1 MKSYTWCEIKR
12 NLRWN
17 DNLER
22 IVLFLPYILIVICTL
37 STVHSVSADLLSNS
51 LQQRIGDY
59 DVSINAVPR
68 DPISGQ
74 ETRINIMITTV
85 SNNPITDTPIAIR
98 ISDERDELVRTQPI
112 LLSSGHLS
120 YNYSFNNSGIF
131 LLSIDILDNPAVGD
145 SNDSN
150 KKLSFDFPI
159 RISEPYS
166 AEIANLKFPI
176 IITAVATGS
185 VISLVL
191 LKKFKKS
198 KKVT

>member
-1 MKSYTWCEIKR
+1 M
-12 NLRWN
+12 
-17 DNLER
+17 ER
-22 IVLFLPYILIVICTL
+22 IVLFLPYILIVIYTL
-37 STVHSVSADLLSNS
+37 STVQSISADLLSNS

-68 DPISGQ
+68 EPISGQ

-98 ISDERDELVRTQPI
+98 ISDERDVLVKTQPI
-112 LLSSGHLS
+112 LLSSGHFS
-120 YNYSFNNSGIF
+120 YNYSFNNSGLF
-131 LLSIDILDNPAVGD
+131 LLTIDMLENPAVGD

-159 RISEPYS
+159 RVSEPYS

-176 IITAVATGS
+176 IIAAVATGS

>member
-1 MKSYTWCEIKR
+1 M
-12 NLRWN
+12 
-17 DNLER
+17 ER
-22 IVLFLPYILIVICTL
+22 IVLFIPYILIVICAL
-37 STVHSVSADLLSNS
+37 STVQSITADLLSNS

-112 LLSSGHLS
+112 LLSSGHFS

-150 KKLSFDFPI
+150 KKLIFDFPI
-159 RISEPYS
+159 RVSEPYS

-176 IITAVATGS
+176 IITAAATGS

>member
-1 MKSYTWCEIKR
+1 M
-12 NLRWN
+12 
-17 DNLER
+17 ER
-22 IVLFLPYILIVICTL
+22 IVLFIPYILIVICTL
-37 STVHSVSADLLSNS
+37 STVQSISADLLSNS

-112 LLSSGHLS
+112 LLSSGHFS

-150 KKLSFDFPI
+150 KKLTFDFPI
-159 RISEPYS
+159 RVSEPFS

>member
-1 MKSYTWCEIKR
+1 M
-12 NLRWN
+12 
-17 DNLER
+17 
-22 IVLFLPYILIVICTL
+22 FLPYILIVICTL
-37 STVHSVSADLLSNS
+37 STLQSLSADLLSNS

-68 DPISGQ
+68 EPISGQ

-159 RISEPYS
+159 RVSEPYS

>member
-1 MKSYTWCEIKR
+1 MESI
-12 NLRWN
+12 
-17 DNLER
+17 
-22 IVLFLPYILIVICTL
+22 
-37 STVHSVSADLLSNS
+37 SADLLSNS

-59 DVSINAVPR
+59 DVSINAVPKE
-68 DPISGQ
+68 PISGQ

-112 LLSSGHLS
+112 LLSSGHFS
-120 YNYSFNNSGIF
+120 YTYSFNNSGLY

-150 KKLSFDFPI
+150 KKLIFDFPI
-159 RISEPYS
+159 HVSEPYS

-176 IITAVATGS
+176 IITAAVTGS

-191 LKKFKKS
+191 LKKFKKNN
-198 KKVT
+198 KVT

>member
-1 MKSYTWCEIKR
+1 MEQ
-12 NLRWN
+12 
-17 DNLER
+17 
-22 IVLFLPYILIVICTL
+22 IVLFIPYILIVICTL
-37 STVHSVSADLLSNS
+37 STVQSISADLLNNS

-59 DVSINAVPR
+59 DVNINAVPK

-85 SNNPITDTPIAIR
+85 SNNPITDTPIVIR
-98 ISDERDELVRTQPI
+98 ISDEKNELVRTQPI
-112 LLSSGHLS
+112 LLSSGHFS

-150 KKLSFDFPI
+150 KKVSFDFPI
-159 RISEPYS
+159 RVSEPYS

-176 IITAVATGS
+176 IVTAAATGS
-185 VISLVL
+185 VISFVL

>member
-1 MKSYTWCEIKR
+1 
-12 NLRWN
+12 
-17 DNLER
+17 
-22 IVLFLPYILIVICTL
+22 
-37 STVHSVSADLLSNS
+37 
-51 LQQRIGDY
+51 
-59 DVSINAVPR
+59 
-68 DPISGQ
+68 
-74 ETRINIMITTV
+74 
-85 SNNPITDTPIAIR
+85 
-98 ISDERDELVRTQPI
+98 
-112 LLSSGHLS
+112 SSGHFS

-131 LLSIDILDNPAVGD
+131 LLSIDILDNAAVGD

-159 RISEPYS
+159 RVSEPYS

>member
-1 MKSYTWCEIKR
+1 M
-12 NLRWN
+12 
-17 DNLER
+17 ER

-68 DPISGQ
+68 EPISGQ

-98 ISDERDELVRTQPI
+98 ISDERNELVRTQPI
-112 LLSSGHLS
+112 LLSSGHFS

-159 RISEPYS
+159 RVSEPYS

-176 IITAVATGS
+176 IIAAVATGS

>member
-1 MKSYTWCEIKR
+1 M
-12 NLRWN
+12 
-17 DNLER
+17 ER

-37 STVHSVSADLLSNS
+37 STVQSVSADLLSNS

-68 DPISGQ
+68 EPISGQ

-98 ISDERDELVRTQPI
+98 ISDERDVLVKTQPI
-112 LLSSGHLS
+112 LLSSGHFS
-120 YNYSFNNSGIF
+120 YNYSFNNSGLF
-131 LLSIDILDNPAVGD
+131 LLTIDMLENPAVGD

-159 RISEPYS
+159 RVSEPYS

-176 IITAVATGS
+176 IIAAVATGS

>member
-1 MKSYTWCEIKR
+1 M
-12 NLRWN
+12 
-17 DNLER
+17 ER
-22 IVLFLPYILIVICTL
+22 IVLFIPYILIVICTL
-37 STVHSVSADLLSNS
+37 STVQSISADLLSNY
-51 LQQRIGDY
+51 LQKRIGDY
-59 DVSINAVPR
+59 YVSINAVPR

-98 ISDERDELVRTQPI
+98 ISDERDVLVRTQPI
-112 LLSSGHLS
+112 LLSSGHFS

-131 LLSIDILDNPAVGD
+131 LLSIDILDNAAVGD

-159 RISEPYS
+159 RVSEPYS

-191 LKKFKKS
+191 FKKYKKS

>member
-1 MKSYTWCEIKR
+1 M
-12 NLRWN
+12 
-17 DNLER
+17 ER
-22 IVLFLPYILIVICTL
+22 ILTFIPYILIVICTL
-37 STVHSVSADLLSNS
+37 STVQSISADLLSNS

-98 ISDERDELVRTQPI
+98 ISDERDELVKTQPI
-112 LLSSGHLS
+112 LLSSGHFS
-120 YNYSFNNSGIF
+120 YDYTFNNSGIF

-145 SNDSN
+145 FNDS
-150 KKLSFDFPI
+150 KKLIFDFPI
-159 RISEPYS
+159 RVSEPYS

-176 IITAVATGS
+176 IITASVTGS
-185 VISLVL
+185 VISLIL

-198 KKVT
+198 KSKKVT

>member
-1 MKSYTWCEIKR
+1 M
-12 NLRWN
+12 
-17 DNLER
+17 ER

-37 STVHSVSADLLSNS
+37 STVQSVSADLLSNS

-68 DPISGQ
+68 EPISGQ

-112 LLSSGHLS
+112 LLSSGHFS

-159 RISEPYS
+159 RVSEPYS

-176 IITAVATGS
+176 IIAAVATGS

>member
-1 MKSYTWCEIKR
+1 M
-12 NLRWN
+12 
-17 DNLER
+17 ER
-22 IVLFLPYILIVICTL
+22 IVLIIPYILIVICTL
-37 STVHSVSADLLSNS
+37 SSVESISADLLSNS

-59 DVSINAVPR
+59 DVSINAVPKV
-68 DPISGQ
+68 PISGQ

-112 LLSSGHLS
+112 LLSSGHFS
-120 YNYSFNNSGIF
+120 YTYSFNNSGIY

-150 KKLSFDFPI
+150 KKLTFDFPI
-159 RISEPYS
+159 HVSEPYS

-176 IITAVATGS
+176 IITAAVTGS

>member
-1 MKSYTWCEIKR
+1 M
-12 NLRWN
+12 
-17 DNLER
+17 ER
-22 IVLFLPYILIVICTL
+22 IIVLLIPYILIVICTL
-37 STVHSVSADLLSNS
+37 STVQSISADLLNNS

-59 DVSINAVPR
+59 DVSINAVPK

-85 SNNPITDTPIAIR
+85 SNNPITDTPIVIR

-112 LLSSGHLS
+112 LLSNGHFS
-120 YNYSFNNSGIF
+120 YKYSFNNSGIF
-131 LLSIDILDNPAVGD
+131 LLSIDILDNPTVGD

-150 KKLSFDFPI
+150 KKVSFDFPI
-159 RISEPYS
+159 RVSEPYS

-176 IITAVATGS
+176 IITATATGS
-185 VISLVL
+185 VISFVL
-191 LKKFKKS
+191 LKKFKKG

>member
-1 MKSYTWCEIKR
+1 M
-12 NLRWN
+12 
-17 DNLER
+17 ER
-22 IVLFLPYILIVICTL
+22 IVLFIPYILIVICAL
-37 STVHSVSADLLSNS
+37 STVQSISADLLSNS

-59 DVSINAVPR
+59 DVSINAVPK

-85 SNNPITDTPIAIR
+85 SNNPITDTPITIR
-98 ISDERDELVRTQPI
+98 ISDERHELVRTQPI
-112 LLSSGHLS
+112 LLSSGHFS

-131 LLSIDILDNPAVGD
+131 LLSIDILDNPTVGD

-150 KKLSFDFPI
+150 KKVSFDFPI
-159 RISEPYS
+159 RVSEPYS

-176 IITAVATGS
+176 IITAAATGS

>member
-1 MKSYTWCEIKR
+1 M
-12 NLRWN
+12 
-17 DNLER
+17 ER
-22 IVLFLPYILIVICTL
+22 IVLIIPYILIVICTL
-37 STVHSVSADLLSNS
+37 SSVESISADLLSNS

-59 DVSINAVPR
+59 DVSINAVPKE
-68 DPISGQ
+68 PISGQ

-112 LLSSGHLS
+112 LLSSGHFS
-120 YNYSFNNSGIF
+120 YTYSFNNSGLY

-150 KKLSFDFPI
+150 KKLIFDFPI
-159 RISEPYS
+159 HVSEPYS

-176 IITAVATGS
+176 IITAAVTGS

-191 LKKFKKS
+191 LKKFKKNN
-198 KKVT
+198 KVT

>member
-1 MKSYTWCEIKR
+1 MKYYGLHR
-12 NLRWN
+12 NN
-17 DNLER
+17 NLER
-22 IVLFLPYILIVICTL
+22 IVSFIPYILIVICTL
-37 STVHSVSADLLSNS
+37 STVQSISADLLNNS

-59 DVSINAVPR
+59 DVNINAVPK

-85 SNNPITDTPIAIR
+85 SNNPITDTPIVIR
-98 ISDERDELVRTQPI
+98 ISDEKNELVRTQPI
-112 LLSSGHLS
+112 LLSSGHFS

-131 LLSIDILDNPAVGD
+131 LLSIDILDNPTVGD

-150 KKLSFDFPI
+150 KKVSFDFPI
-159 RISEPYS
+159 RVSEPYS

-176 IITAVATGS
+176 IITAAATGS
-185 VISLVL
+185 VISFVL

>member
-1 MKSYTWCEIKR
+1 M
-12 NLRWN
+12 
-17 DNLER
+17 ER
-22 IVLFLPYILIVICTL
+22 IVLIIPYILIVICTL
-37 STVHSVSADLLSNS
+37 SSVESISADLLSNS

-59 DVSINAVPR
+59 DVSINAVPKE
-68 DPISGQ
+68 PISGQ

-112 LLSSGHLS
+112 LLSSGHFS
-120 YNYSFNNSGIF
+120 YTYSFNNSGLY

-150 KKLSFDFPI
+150 KKLIFDFPI
-159 RISEPYS
+159 HVSEPYS

-176 IITAVATGS
+176 IITAAVTGS

-191 LKKFKKS
+191 LRKFKKS

>member
-1 MKSYTWCEIKR
+1 M
-12 NLRWN
+12 
-17 DNLER
+17 ER
-22 IVLFLPYILIVICTL
+22 KVLFIPYILIVISTL
-37 STVHSVSADLLSNS
+37 STVQSISADLLGNS

-59 DVSINAVPR
+59 DVRINTVPR

-74 ETRINIMITTV
+74 ETSINIMITTV

-112 LLSSGHLS
+112 LLSSGHFS
-120 YNYSFNNSGIF
+120 YNHSFDKSGIF
-131 LLSIDILDNPAVGD
+131 LLSIDILDNPAVVD

-150 KKLSFDFPI
+150 KKLIFDFPI
-159 RISEPYS
+159 RVSEPYS
-166 AEIANLKFPI
+166 AKIANLAVPI
-176 IITAVATGS
+176 TITAAATGS
-185 VISLVL
+185 VISLLL

>member
-1 MKSYTWCEIKR
+1 M
-12 NLRWN
+12 
-17 DNLER
+17 ER
-22 IVLFLPYILIVICTL
+22 IVLLIPYILIVICTL
-37 STVHSVSADLLSNS
+37 STVQSISADLLNNS

-59 DVSINAVPR
+59 DVSINAVPK

-85 SNNPITDTPIAIR
+85 SNNPITDTPIVIR
-98 ISDERDELVRTQPI
+98 ISDERHELVRTQPI
-112 LLSSGHLS
+112 LLSSGHFS

-150 KKLSFDFPI
+150 KKLIFDFPI
-159 RISEPYS
+159 HVSEPYS

-176 IITAVATGS
+176 IITAAVTGS

-191 LKKFKKS
+191 LKKFKKNN
-198 KKVT
+198 KVT

>member
-1 MKSYTWCEIKR
+1 M
-12 NLRWN
+12 
-17 DNLER
+17 ER
-22 IVLFLPYILIVICTL
+22 IVLIIPYILIVICTL
-37 STVHSVSADLLSNS
+37 SSVESISADLLGNS
-51 LQQRIGDY
+51 LQQRIGDH
-59 DVSINAVPR
+59 DVSINTVPK

-112 LLSSGHLS
+112 LLSSGHFS
-120 YNYSFNNSGIF
+120 YTYSFNNSGLY

-150 KKLSFDFPI
+150 KKLIFDFPI
-159 RISEPYS
+159 HVSEPYS

-176 IITAVATGS
+176 IITAAVTGS

-191 LKKFKKS
+191 LKKFKKNN
-198 KKVT
+198 KVT

>member
-1 MKSYTWCEIKR
+1 M
-12 NLRWN
+12 
-17 DNLER
+17 ER
-22 IVLFLPYILIVICTL
+22 IVLIIPYILIVICTL
-37 STVHSVSADLLSNS
+37 SSVESISADLLGNS

-59 DVSINAVPR
+59 DVSINTVPK

-112 LLSSGHLS
+112 LLSSGHFS
-120 YNYSFNNSGIF
+120 YTYSFNNSGLY

-150 KKLSFDFPI
+150 KKLIFDFPI
-159 RISEPYS
+159 HVSEPYS

-176 IITAVATGS
+176 IITAAVTGS

-191 LKKFKKS
+191 LKKFKKNN
-198 KKVT
+198 KVT

>member
-1 MKSYTWCEIKR
+1 MALCVVFS
-12 NLRWN
+12 
-17 DNLER
+17 
-22 IVLFLPYILIVICTL
+22 IL
-37 STVHSVSADLLSNS
+37 SWFSVQLAFADELGNS

-98 ISDERDELVRTQPI
+98 ISDERDVLVRTQPI
-112 LLSSGHLS
+112 LLSSGHFS

-131 LLSIDILDNPAVGD
+131 LLSIDILDNAAVGD

-159 RISEPYS
+159 RVSEPYS
-166 AEIANLKFPI
+166 ARN
-176 IITAVATGS
+176 S
-185 VISLVL
+185 
-191 LKKFKKS
+191 
-198 KKVT
+198 